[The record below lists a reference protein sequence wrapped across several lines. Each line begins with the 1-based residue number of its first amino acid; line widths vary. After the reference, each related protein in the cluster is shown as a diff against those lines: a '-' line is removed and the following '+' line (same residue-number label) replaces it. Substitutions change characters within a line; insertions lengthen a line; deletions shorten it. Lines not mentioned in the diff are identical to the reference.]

1 MKRIVLVF
9 LFFIVSCSPLELS
22 RLFGAGTRRFREQG
36 KIYSKT
42 FDMNLPSCYEQITR
56 ELRKMEVSFSRGGQK
71 EGFLITN
78 NFTKVFPQCNTSTAV
93 AIFFTE
99 LSKSKVQVE
108 VSSLNY
114 SLAEFIATEFFKA
127 VANEKD
133 TGN

>member
-1 MKRIVLVF
+1 MKRMILIF
-9 LFFIVSCSPLELS
+9 IFFIVGCSPLEFS
-22 RLFGAGTRRFREQG
+22 RLLGAGTKRFREQG
-36 KIYSKT
+36 KIYSKA
-42 FDMNLPSCYEQITR
+42 FDMNLPSCYEQITQ
-56 ELRKMEVSFSRGGQK
+56 ELNKMEVSFSRGGQK

-78 NFTKVFPQCNTSTAV
+78 NFTKVFPQCNTSTEV

-114 SLAEFIATEFFKA
+114 SLSEFIAIELFKA
-127 VANEKD
+127 VEKGKD